1 MKKVCAAALVSLL
14 LLLSISC
21 SSIPAGT
28 EKITDL
34 QKNGASKLGKEV
46 IVVGMADNRS
56 SMSSF
61 RLFKLYQGNDFIWAK
76 VPEGKEEPPQG
87 INVRVT
93 GPLQKQKFEVIGEV
107 YFVDSTKL
115 AME

>member
-1 MKKVCAAALVSLL
+1 MTKVCAAALVSLL

-34 QKNGASKLGKEV
+34 LKDSSKLGKEV
-46 IVVGMADNRS
+46 VVVGMADNRS
-56 SMSSF
+56 TMSSF
-61 RLFKLYQGNDFIWAK
+61 KLFKLYQGSDFIWAK

-87 INVRVT
+87 INVRVS
-93 GPLQKQKFEVIGEV
+93 GPLQKQKFDIIGEV
-107 YFVDSTKL
+107 VYVESTQLK
-115 AME
+115 ME